1 MSIVVEDGTGLATA
15 ETYISVADATTYHT
29 ARGNSAWND
38 VVELMTL
45 DVAPSGAGW
54 AIGDTIT
61 GATSLKTCTVV
72 ERITTLTYHVK
83 DRSGAFT
90 LGEILSNGTA
100 TADQGAANPVLAAV
114 DTMREQWL
122 RKAAEYMVGNYRNR
136 WQGSRV
142 YPTVQ
147 ALDWP
152 RLGVE
157 VDGVFVDTDEI
168 PTAIKRACAELAL
181 KVSTEALQPDLT
193 QGVVREKVGVIEVEY
208 DKTSPQAT
216 RFKAIEVMLA
226 PYLKTGGGINTGL
239 VRT

>member
-1 MSIVVEDGTGLATA
+1 MSIVVEDGSGMATA
-15 ETYISVADATTYHT
+15 ESLISVADATTYHT
-29 ARGNSAWND
+29 ARGNSTWND

-61 GATSLKTCTVV
+61 GATSANTCTVL
-72 ERITTLTYHVK
+72 ERITTLTYHIK

-114 DTMREQWL
+114 DTVREQWL
-122 RKAAEYMVGNYRNR
+122 RKASEYMVSNFRDR
-136 WQGSRV
+136 WKGERINED
-142 YPTVQ
+142 Q

-152 RLGVE
+152 RNGV
-157 VDGVFVDTDEI
+157 VVSGYTLAYDTV
-168 PTAIKRACAELAL
+168 PTVIERACAELAL
-181 KVSTEALQPDLT
+181 KAKTETLQPDQTRGKLSVT
-193 QGVVREKVGVIEVEY
+193 VGPIKTDY
-208 DKTSPQAT
+208 DKSSPQAK
-216 RFKAIEVMLA
+216 RFKAIDAMLA
-226 PYLKTGGGINTGL
+226 PFLKSGGGVSIGL